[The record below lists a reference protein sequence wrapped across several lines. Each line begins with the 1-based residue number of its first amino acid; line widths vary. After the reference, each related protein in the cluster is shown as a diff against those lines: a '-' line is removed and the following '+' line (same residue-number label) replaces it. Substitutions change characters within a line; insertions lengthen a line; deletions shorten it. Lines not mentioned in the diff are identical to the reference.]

1 LASESIE
8 TTDSAKLDKPEGFR
22 ALTKK
27 QLVGTVI
34 GLQLTLLL
42 AAIDQTIVST
52 AMPRIIASL
61 NGFDRYAWVTT
72 AYLLTS
78 TAAVPIFGRLSDIF
92 GRKWILLAGTAA
104 FVLTSLLC
112 GAAGQFP
119 GIPFDGM
126 TQLIIARGLQ
136 GIAGGIIF
144 AIVFTVIGDIFPPAE
159 RGKYMGLFSG
169 VWGLASMVGPALGG
183 WLTDHFSWRSIFYVN
198 LPLGMLALTVLYIAF
213 PYVRPSGVQRKI
225 DYAGA
230 VTLIAFLVPL
240 LLGTSAA
247 NVGGWLSPSVLAN
260 LFVALVMG
268 IWFYSIETKAT
279 EPIMPPALL
288 KVPDVGVSLA
298 VLCFASVAMFDVV
311 LFAPLFM
318 QTVMGISASRAG
330 YLYTALPLTMSVSSA
345 LSGQLISR
353 TRHYK
358 LLAMVGTSIAA
369 LSLFLLSRTDASCSE
384 TNMVLM
390 LVMFGIG
397 LGTTMPVFSVL
408 VQNAAPPNMI
418 GAATAM
424 SQFWRSI
431 GATLGAAILGSIMQ
445 ARYLEQ
451 LHLSEKTSLPADLL
465 KQLEN
470 PARLTQ
476 TKQQIISAYS
486 TSAEGARY
494 INEIFQNV
502 SGALVY
508 SLDRVFLL
516 GSIFCVFAFIITL
529 FVREK
534 ELRGK

>member
-1 LASESIE
+1 MASESIE
-8 TTDSAKLDKPEGFR
+8 VASSANSDTTSGFR
-22 ALTKK
+22 SLTKR
-27 QLVGTVI
+27 QLIGTVI

-52 AMPRIIASL
+52 AMPRIIANL

-78 TAAVPIFGRLSDIF
+78 TASVPIFGRLSDIF
-92 GRKWILLAGTAA
+92 GRKWILLAGAAA

-112 GAAGQFP
+112 GASGQFP
-119 GIPFDGM
+119 IIPFDGM
-126 TQLIIARGLQ
+126 TQLIISRGLQ

-198 LPLGMLALTVLYIAF
+198 LPLGAIALTVLYMAF

-240 LLGTSAA
+240 LLGTSSA
-247 NVGGWLSPSVLAN
+247 NVGGWLSPSVLGN
-260 LFVALVMG
+260 LFAALVMG
-268 IWFYSIETKAT
+268 ILFFWIESKAA
-279 EPIMPPALL
+279 EPIMPPKLL
-288 KVPDVGVSLA
+288 KTPDVGVSLA
-298 VLCFASVAMFDVV
+298 VLCFVSVAMFDVI
-311 LFAPLFM
+311 LFAPLFL
-318 QTVMGISASRAG
+318 QTVMGLSATRAG
-330 YLYTALPLTMSVSSA
+330 YLYTSLPLTMSVSSA
-345 LSGQLISR
+345 VGGQLISR
-353 TRHYK
+353 TRRYK
-358 LLAMVGTSIAA
+358 LLAMFGTSVASLA
-369 LSLFLLSRTDASCSE
+369 LFLLSRADASCSE
-384 TNMVLM
+384 TNFVLM

-408 VQNAAPPNMI
+408 VQNAAPHNMI

-445 ARYLEQ
+445 ARYLE
-451 LHLSEKTSLPADLL
+451 HLRISEKSSLPADLL

-470 PARLTQ
+470 PARLVQ
-476 TKQQIISAYS
+476 TKQQILASYS
-486 TSAEGARY
+486 TSTQGAHYIAEV
-494 INEIFQNV
+494 FQNV
-502 SGALVY
+502 TAALVF
-508 SLDRVFLL
+508 SLDRVFFV
-516 GSIFCVFAFIITL
+516 GSIFCIFALIITL
-529 FVREK
+529 FVRER

>member
-1 LASESIE
+1 MASESI
-8 TTDSAKLDKPEGFR
+8 DVAGSAKSDPKSGFR
-22 ALTKK
+22 ALTKR
-27 QLVGTVI
+27 QLIGTVI

-78 TAAVPIFGRLSDIF
+78 TASVPIFGRLSDIF
-92 GRKWILLAGTAA
+92 GRKWILLAGAAA

-112 GAAGQFP
+112 GASGQIP

-126 TQLIIARGLQ
+126 TQLIISRGLQ

-198 LPLGMLALTVLYIAF
+198 LPLGAIALTVLYIAF
-213 PYVRPSGVQRKI
+213 PYVKPSGVERKI

-247 NVGGWLSPSVLAN
+247 NMGGWLSPAVLGN
-260 LFVALVMG
+260 LFAALVMG
-268 IWFYSIETKAT
+268 ILFYWIETKAT
-279 EPIMPPALL
+279 EPIMPPQLL
-288 KVPDVGVSLA
+288 KIPDVGVSLA
-298 VLCFASVAMFDVV
+298 VLCFVSVAMFDVI
-311 LFAPLFM
+311 LFAPLFL
-318 QTVMGISASRAG
+318 QTVMGISATRAG
-330 YLYTALPLTMSVSSA
+330 TLYTSLPLTMSVSSA
-345 LSGQLISR
+345 VSGQLISR
-353 TRHYK
+353 TRRYK
-358 LLAMVGTSIAA
+358 LLAMVGTLLATLA
-369 LSLFLLSRTDASCSE
+369 LLLLSRTDASCSE
-384 TNMVLM
+384 IHFVMLLVL
-390 LVMFGIG
+390 FGMG

-408 VQNAAPPNMI
+408 VQNAAPHNMI

-431 GATLGAAILGSIMQ
+431 GATLGAAILGAIMQ
-445 ARYLEQ
+445 ARYLEH
-451 LHLSEKTSLPADLL
+451 LHLIEKTSLPADLL
-465 KQLEN
+465 KSLEN
-470 PARLTQ
+470 PTRLAQ
-476 TKQQIISAYS
+476 SKEQIVAAWSS
-486 TSAEGARY
+486 TPQGAHF
-494 INEIFQNV
+494 INDVFQNV
-502 SGALVY
+502 TAALVF
-508 SLDRVFLL
+508 SLDRVFLV
-516 GSIFCVFAFIITL
+516 GSIFCVVAFLITL
-529 FVREK
+529 FIREK
-534 ELRGK
+534 ELRSK